1 MDNPLAEL
9 GVSDVT
15 AARLEAFGNAPRPSS
30 LESFHDSS
38 PAGAVTLTIGQVQ
51 VLRGALRGTMLR
63 FFQTAETAVAVSRMT
78 GAPIHTLID
87 TDQLE
92 REIINVLNLE
102 DVLAPVWAEHEAKEL
117 GFSIPDAYPDGLL

>member
-15 AARLEAFGNAPRPSS
+15 AARLEAFGNAPRPPS

-38 PAGAVTLTIGQVQ
+38 PAGTVTLTIGQVQ
-51 VLRGALRGTMLR
+51 VLRGALRGTMMR
-63 FFQTAETAVAVSRMT
+63 FLETAQTAVAVSRMT
-78 GAPIHTLID
+78 GAPVYTLLD
-87 TDQLE
+87 PEHLE
-92 REIINVLNLE
+92 REIVNVLDVE
-102 DVLAPVWAEHEAKEL
+102 DVLAPVWADHEAKEL